1 MIVLD
6 EQLNDPV
13 IQAAFARWYRGQV
26 IVINDLRPGS
36 VIKDDA
42 IAALLLDVRQPTFIT
57 INYTDFWRRIKAH
70 PRYSVICL
78 RLTQDRDFEVSEIV
92 REMFRSPLLAT
103 KATRM
108 GRVFSWR
115 EGDRVD
121 FYE

>member
-6 EQLNDPV
+6 EQLNDPL
-13 IQAAFARWYRGQV
+13 IQTAIAQWYRGQV
-26 IVINDLRPGS
+26 VVINDLRPAS

-42 IAALLLDVRQPTFIT
+42 IAGLLLSIRQPTFVT

-78 RLTQDRDFEVSEIV
+78 RLTQDRDLEVPHIV
-92 REMFRSPLLAT
+92 REMFRLPILAT
-103 KATRM
+103 KAARM

-115 EGDRVD
+115 EGDRIE